1 MGEIVAACPFDATVT
16 LPKPTYKGQPD
27 MAALRLP
34 GDCLMDRVN
43 IDFEHCYGIKTLKHT
58 FNFKD
63 AAAYAIYAPNGAMKS
78 SFAQTFRDAQRGEPS
93 KDRVFPDRPTVRTI
107 TDEAGQPIEGQR
119 VLVVLSYDEEFGP
132 TEHTC
137 NLLVNPTLRDE
148 YTKLHI
154 GVDRAKDDLLAAL
167 KAQSKTKVD
176 IEAEVSAAIMQTADQ
191 FILALRRVLLEVT
204 EQEDMPWKD
213 LPYDKVFDPKNID
226 AISKNGLHAL
236 LKDYVERYDE
246 LLAASNFFKK
256 GVFDYYH
263 AAEIARTLAK
273 NGFFK
278 AKHTVRLNHEGA
290 SHDIQNEKDLEI
302 LVKKEKDAILKDPKL
317 VATFDKVADALDK
330 NAGLRD
336 FRDYL
341 MANPNVVAQLSNV
354 AQFRQDVWK
363 SYFKANEVAFVD
375 LLEKYEAAE
384 KRRKEIELQA
394 AKEQTEWL
402 KVIGIFNSRFVV
414 PFTLEAKNYADVVLG
429 GKGIDLAFTYH
440 DGDVKAAV
448 PRSELLSVLSMGE
461 RRALYIL
468 NVIFE
473 VQTRITLAQKTLL
486 VVDDIADSF
495 DYQNKYAI
503 IQYLKEI
510 SDNGLF
516 KQVIL
521 THNFDFFR
529 TVESRFVA
537 YKNCLMAQKAADGIK
552 LKKALGIK
560 NVFVSDWKKNFFKED
575 LKKVASIPFLRN
587 LIEFTKGSNEP
598 SYELLTSMLHWKAN
612 TSKLTVEE
620 LDGVYREVCG
630 VTDSSPDPN
639 RLVVDIINAQAAA
652 CTCQPGSMELA
663 GKVVL
668 AMGIRLLAEKYMVDK
683 LADPSFVNA
692 SKGHPTQALLDRF
705 KGKFPDE
712 DQAIRVLSRV
722 ALMTPENI
730 HLNSF
735 MYEPILD
742 MAPDHLFRLH
752 TDVNVLVNT
761 LP

>member
-1 MGEIVAACPFDATVT
+1 
-16 LPKPTYKGQPD
+16 
-27 MAALRLP
+27 
-34 GDCLMDRVN
+34 MDRVD
-43 IDFEHCYGIKTLKHT
+43 IEFEHCYGIKTLKHT

-63 AAAYAIYAPNGAMKS
+63 SAAYAIYAPNGAMKS

-93 KDRVFPDRPTVRTI
+93 MDRVFPDRPTVRTI

-132 TEHTC
+132 TEQTC
-137 NLLVNPTLRDE
+137 NLLVNPPLRDE

-154 GVDRAKDDLLAAL
+154 GVDKAKDALLAAL

-176 IEAEVSAAIMQTADQ
+176 IEAEVSIAIMQTVDQ
-191 FILALRRVLLEVT
+191 FILALRRVLPEVT
-204 EQEDMPWKD
+204 EQEDIPWKD

-226 AISKNGLHAL
+226 AISKNGLHAA

-290 SHDIQNEKDLEI
+290 SEDIQNEKDLEI
-302 LVKKEKDAILKDPKL
+302 LVQKEKDAILKDPKL
-317 VATFDKVADALDK
+317 VATFDKVASALDK

-336 FRDYL
+336 FRDFL

-363 SYFKANEVAFVD
+363 SYFKANEAAYVD
-375 LLEKYEAAE
+375 LLEKYDAAE
-384 KRRKEIELQA
+384 KRRKVIELQA
-394 AKEQTEWL
+394 AKEETRWL
-402 KVIGIFNSRFVV
+402 RVIEIFNSRFVV

-440 DGDVKAAV
+440 DGGDQAAV
-448 PRSELLSVLSMGE
+448 PRRELLSVLSMGE

-473 VQTRITLAQKTLL
+473 VETRITLGQKTLL

-510 SDNGLF
+510 SDSGLF
-516 KQVIL
+516 KQFIL

-529 TVESRFVA
+529 TVESRFVQ
-537 YKNCLMAQKAADGIK
+537 YNNCLMAQKAADGIK
-552 LKKALGIK
+552 LKQALGIK
-560 NVFVSDWKKNFFKED
+560 NVFVNDWKIKFFVED

-587 LIEFTKGSNEP
+587 LIEFTKGPEEP
-598 SYELLTSMLHWKAN
+598 SYKLLTAMLHWKDN
-612 TSKLTVEE
+612 TSRLTVEQ

-630 VTDSSPDPN
+630 GTGSSPEPN
-639 RLVVDIINAQAAA
+639 MLVVDMINAQAAA
-652 CTCQPGSMELA
+652 CIGQPGSMRLA
-663 GKVVL
+663 SKVVL
-668 AMGIRLLAEKYMVDK
+668 AMDIRLSAEKYMVEK
-683 LADPSFVNA
+683 LADPAFVNA
-692 SKGHPTQALLDRF
+692 IVAHQTQKLLERF
-705 KGKFPDE
+705 KDKFPNE
-712 DQAIRVLSRV
+712 DKANGVLSRV

-742 MAPDHLFRLH
+742 MSPDHLFRLH
-752 TDVNVLVNT
+752 DDVKE